1 MAHRLVCVFGGSGFV
16 GRHLVRRLAA
26 AGDRVR
32 VAVRDPEG
40 AHFLKPAG
48 NVGQIVAVPANLGHE
63 GSVRAAVHG
72 ADAVVNLVGTLQ
84 SRGRNSFEA
93 IHVEGARRVA
103 AAARTAG
110 VKQMVHVS
118 ALGADPKSRSSY
130 MRSKA
135 AGEAAVRESFPDAV
149 VLRPSFVFGPEDDFF
164 NRFAEMTGFSPF
176 LPVVGGKSQPVYVG
190 DVADAIMRGLEDPAT
205 AGKTFSLGGPRVYT
219 MREIMEM
226 VMTYAQRPRRLVA
239 VPLWMAA
246 IQAVFLQ
253 LLPNAPLTPDQVR
266 MLAADNVVP
275 EGEPGLAALGIN
287 ATAAEAIV
295 PTYLSRF
302 HNPFSHGNRPQGA
315 GSGV

>member
-48 NVGQIVAVPANLGHE
+48 TVGQIVAVPANLRHA
-63 GSVRAAVHG
+63 GSIKAAVQG
-72 ADAVVNLVGTLQ
+72 ADAVVNLVGTLR

-103 AAARTAG
+103 AAAQEAG
-110 VKQMVHVS
+110 ATRFVHLS
-118 ALGADPKSRSSY
+118 ALGADAKSRSAY
-130 MRSKA
+130 FRSKA
-135 AGEAAVRESFPDAV
+135 AAEVAVRQSFPGAV
-149 VLRPSFVFGPEDDFF
+149 ILRPSFVFGPEDDFF
-164 NRFAEMTGFSPF
+164 NRFASMTGFSPF
-176 LPVVGGKSQPVYVG
+176 LPVVGGKSQPVYVA
-190 DVADAIMRGLEDPAT
+190 DVAEAIMRGLDVDAT
-205 AGKTFSLGGPRVYT
+205 AGQTYALGGPRVYT

-226 VMTYAQRPRRLVA
+226 VLRYAQRRRELVSI
-239 VPLWMAA
+239 PLWMAA

-253 LLPNAPLTPDQVR
+253 FLPNAPLTPDQVR
-266 MLAADNVVP
+266 MLAVDNVVP

-295 PTYLSRF
+295 PTYLARF
-302 HNPFSHGNRPQGA
+302 HNVYASHNRPQKL